1 MSDGESNKE
10 RLDRELMELL
20 QELRV
25 VIPGVQ
31 VLLAFLLTAPFQ
43 QRFAQLPGSM
53 RNAFFASIACATLAT
68 AFLIAPS
75 AHHRLR
81 WRAGEKEPLVRIGN
95 QMAIAGTV
103 FLAAAIVLAL
113 YVITDVLFSTS
124 LAILT
129 AVGAVVVFAGL
140 WYALP
145 MIWRSPSEEEQAAES
160 EAPQQEASGEE
171 QAQESRGASSRR

>member
-1 MSDGESNKE
+1 MADGESRGE

-43 QRFAQLPGSM
+43 QRFAELPGSM

-81 WRAGEKEPLVRIGN
+81 WRAGDKERLVRVGN
-95 QMAIAGTV
+95 QMAIIGTV

-113 YVITDVLFSTS
+113 YVITDVLFTTD
-124 LAILT
+124 LAVMT
-129 AVGAVVVFAGL
+129 AIAALVVFGGL
-140 WYALP
+140 WYVLP
-145 MIWRSPSEEEQAAES
+145 MVGRSSKAEEQ
-160 EAPQQEASGEE
+160 QEGSSDD
-171 QAQESRGASSRR
+171 QPQESRGASSRR

>member
-1 MSDGESNKE
+1 MADGESKAE

-25 VIPGVQ
+25 VLPGVQ

-43 QRFAQLPGSM
+43 QRFAQLPDSL
-53 RNAFFASIACATLAT
+53 RNAFFASIVCATLAT
-68 AFLIAPS
+68 VLLIAPS

-81 WRAGEKEPLVRIGN
+81 WRAGEKERLLRIGN
-95 QMAIAGTV
+95 QMALWGTV

-113 YVITDVLFSTS
+113 YVVTNVLFTS
-124 LAILT
+124 ELALAT
-129 AVGAVVVFAGL
+129 AIVAVVVFGVI

-145 MIWRSPSEEEQAAES
+145 MFGRPSEDESAEDQSASSPDGQDQA
-160 EAPQQEASGEE
+160 
-171 QAQESRGASSRR
+171 SRGASSRR

>member
-1 MSDGESNKE
+1 MADGETRGE

-25 VIPGVQ
+25 VLPGVQ

-43 QRFAQLPGSM
+43 QRFAQLPGSL
-53 RNAFFASIACATLAT
+53 RNAFFASIVCATLAT
-68 AFLIAPS
+68 ALLIAPS

-81 WRAGEKEPLVRIGN
+81 WRAGEKDRLLRIAN
-95 QMAIAGTV
+95 REAIWGTV

-113 YVITDVLFSTS
+113 YVITNVLFSPW
-124 LAILT
+124 L
-129 AVGAVVVFAGL
+129 AVVTAAVAVAVFAWL

-145 MIWRSPSEEEQAAES
+145 LVGRSSSKEEDEES
-160 EAPQQEASGEE
+160 KPA
-171 QAQESRGASSRR
+171 GAL

>member
-1 MSDGESNKE
+1 MGNEETKAE

-25 VIPGVQ
+25 VLPGVQ

-43 QRFAQLPGSM
+43 QRFAQLPGTL
-53 RNAFFASIACATLAT
+53 RNAFFASIACATVAT
-68 AFLIAPS
+68 ALLIAPS

-81 WRAGEKEPLVRIGN
+81 WREREKERLLRIAN
-95 QMAIAGTV
+95 REAIWGTV

-113 YVITDVLFSTS
+113 YVITN
-124 LAILT
+124 ILYATWIALLTT
-129 AVGAVVVFAGL
+129 ALTVAVFAFL

-145 MIWRSPSEEEQAAES
+145 LFGS
-160 EAPQQEASGEE
+160 
-171 QAQESRGASSRR
+171 SSREEPG

>member
-1 MSDGESNKE
+1 VSDEESKGE

-25 VIPGVQ
+25 VLPGVQ

-43 QRFAQLPGSM
+43 QRFAQLPGTL
-53 RNAFFASIACATLAT
+53 RNAFFASIACATVAT
-68 AFLIAPS
+68 ALLIAPS

-81 WRAGEKEPLVRIGN
+81 WREREKERLLQIANRE
-95 QMAIAGTV
+95 AIWGTV

-113 YVITDVLFSTS
+113 YVITN
-124 LAILT
+124 ILYATWIALLTT
-129 AVGAVVVFAGL
+129 ALTVAVFAFL

-145 MIWRSPSEEEQAAES
+145 LFGS
-160 EAPQQEASGEE
+160 
-171 QAQESRGASSRR
+171 SSREEPG

>member
-1 MSDGESNKE
+1 VTEQESKGE

-25 VIPGVQ
+25 VLPGVQ

-43 QRFAQLPGSM
+43 QRFAQLPGSQ
-53 RNAFFASIACATLAT
+53 RNAFFASIACATVAT
-68 AFLIAPS
+68 ALLIAPS

-81 WRAGEKEPLVRIGN
+81 WREREKERLLRVANRE
-95 QMAIAGTV
+95 AIWGTV

-113 YVITDVLFSTS
+113 YVITNVLYTTWIA
-124 LAILT
+124 LLT
-129 AVGAVVVFAGL
+129 AVIAVAVFAVL

-145 MIWRSPSEEEQAAES
+145 LL
-160 EAPQQEASGEE
+160 G
-171 QAQESRGASSRR
+171 GSSREEPPS

>member
-1 MSDGESNKE
+1 MADGETKGQ

-25 VIPGVQ
+25 VLPGVQ

-43 QRFAQLPGSM
+43 QRFAQLPGSL
-53 RNAFFASIACATLAT
+53 RNAYFASIACATMAT
-68 AFLIAPS
+68 ALLIAPS

-81 WRAGEKEPLVRIGN
+81 WRAGEKDRLLRIAN
-95 QMAIAGTV
+95 REAIWGTV

-113 YVITDVLFSTS
+113 YVVTNVLFATWM
-124 LAILT
+124 AVLT
-129 AVGAVVVFAGL
+129 AVVGVAVFVWL

-145 MIWRSPSEEEQAAES
+145 LVGRSSPKEEDEES
-160 EAPQQEASGEE
+160 ESAAALDEP
-171 QAQESRGASSRR
+171 

>member
-1 MSDGESNKE
+1 MADGETKGE

-25 VIPGVQ
+25 VLPGVQ

-43 QRFAQLPGSM
+43 QRFAQLPGSL
-53 RNAFFASIACATLAT
+53 RNAFFASIVCATLAT
-68 AFLIAPS
+68 ALLIAPS

-81 WRAGEKEPLVRIGN
+81 WRAGEKDRLLRIAN
-95 QMAIAGTV
+95 REAIWGTV

-113 YVITDVLFSTS
+113 YVITNVLFSTW
-124 LAILT
+124 L
-129 AVGAVVVFAGL
+129 AVVTAAVAVAVFAWL

-145 MIWRSPSEEEQAAES
+145 LVGRSSSKEEDEES
-160 EAPQQEASGEE
+160 KPA
-171 QAQESRGASSRR
+171 GAL

>member
-1 MSDGESNKE
+1 VTEQESKGE

-25 VIPGVQ
+25 VLPGVQ

-43 QRFAQLPGSM
+43 QRFAQLPGSQ
-53 RNAFFASIACATLAT
+53 RNAFFASIACATVAT
-68 AFLIAPS
+68 ALLIAPS

-81 WRAGEKEPLVRIGN
+81 WREREKERLLQVANRE
-95 QMAIAGTV
+95 AIWGTV

-113 YVITDVLFSTS
+113 YVITNVLYTTWIA
-124 LAILT
+124 LLT
-129 AVGAVVVFAGL
+129 AVIAVAVFAVL

-145 MIWRSPSEEEQAAES
+145 LF
-160 EAPQQEASGEE
+160 G
-171 QAQESRGASSRR
+171 GSSREEPPS

>member
-1 MSDGESNKE
+1 LSESDEESRKE
-10 RLDRELMELL
+10 QLDRELMELL

-43 QRFAQLPGSM
+43 QRFAELPGSM
-53 RNAFFASIACATLAT
+53 RNAFFASIVCATLAT

-81 WRAGEKEPLVRIGN
+81 WRAGEKERLVRVGN
-95 QMAIAGTV
+95 QMAIIGTV

-113 YVITDVLFSTS
+113 YVITDVLFTTN
-124 LAILT
+124 LAVLT
-129 AVGAVVVFAGL
+129 AIGGLVVFGGL
-140 WYALP
+140 WYVLP
-145 MIWRSPSEEEQAAES
+145 MLGRQP
-160 EAPQQEASGEE
+160 
-171 QAQESRGASSRR
+171 QESRGASSRR

>member
-1 MSDGESNKE
+1 MADGESTGE

-25 VIPGVQ
+25 MLPGVQ

-43 QRFAQLPGSM
+43 QRFAQLPGSL

-68 AFLIAPS
+68 ALLIAPS

-81 WRAGEKEPLVRIGN
+81 WRAHDKERLVRVGN
-95 QMAIAGTV
+95 QMALWGTV

-113 YVITDVLFSTS
+113 YVVTNVLYVSQ
-124 LAILT
+124 LALLV
-129 AVGAVVVFAGL
+129 AGVAVVVFGWIWYGL
-140 WYALP
+140 P
-145 MIWRSPSEEEQAAES
+145 FVGQSPAADD
-160 EAPQQEASGEE
+160 EAKATEPPGADLGEP
-171 QAQESRGASSRR
+171 

>member
-1 MSDGESNKE
+1 MGEERKGE

-25 VIPGVQ
+25 VLPGVQ

-43 QRFAQLPGSM
+43 QRFVQLPGTL
-53 RNAFFASIACATLAT
+53 RNAFFASIVCATVAT
-68 AFLIAPS
+68 ALLIAPS

-81 WRAGEKEPLVRIGN
+81 WREGDKEHLLRVANRE
-95 QMAIAGTV
+95 AIWGTV

-113 YVITDVLFSTS
+113 YVVTNVLFATWV
-124 LAILT
+124 AVVT
-129 AVGAVVVFAGL
+129 AVLAVGLFGWL

-145 MIWRSPSEEEQAAES
+145 LFRD
-160 EAPQQEASGEE
+160 ASRDQLG
-171 QAQESRGASSRR
+171 RPG

>member
-1 MSDGESNKE
+1 VTEQESKGE

-25 VIPGVQ
+25 VLPGVQ

-43 QRFAQLPGSM
+43 QRFAQLPATL
-53 RNAFFASIACATLAT
+53 RNAYFVSIACATVAT
-68 AFLIAPS
+68 ALLIAPS

-81 WRAGEKEPLVRIGN
+81 WREREKERLLQVANRE
-95 QMAIAGTV
+95 AIWGTV

-113 YVITDVLFSTS
+113 YVITNVLYTTWIA
-124 LAILT
+124 LLT
-129 AVGAVVVFAGL
+129 AVIAVAVFAVL

-145 MIWRSPSEEEQAAES
+145 LF
-160 EAPQQEASGEE
+160 G
-171 QAQESRGASSRR
+171 GSSREEPPS

>member
-1 MSDGESNKE
+1 VGNEESRGE

-25 VIPGVQ
+25 VLPGVQ

-43 QRFAQLPGSM
+43 QRFAQLPGTLRSV
-53 RNAFFASIACATLAT
+53 FFASIVCATVAT
-68 AFLIAPS
+68 ALLIAPS

-81 WRAGEKEPLVRIGN
+81 WREGEKERLLPIANRE
-95 QMAIAGTV
+95 AIWGTL

-113 YVITDVLFSTS
+113 YVVTNVLFATWIA
-124 LAILT
+124 LLT
-129 AVGAVVVFAGL
+129 AVLAVALFAGL

-145 MIWRSPSEEEQAAES
+145 LLGGRSR
-160 EAPQQEASGEE
+160 QQPPG
-171 QAQESRGASSRR
+171 